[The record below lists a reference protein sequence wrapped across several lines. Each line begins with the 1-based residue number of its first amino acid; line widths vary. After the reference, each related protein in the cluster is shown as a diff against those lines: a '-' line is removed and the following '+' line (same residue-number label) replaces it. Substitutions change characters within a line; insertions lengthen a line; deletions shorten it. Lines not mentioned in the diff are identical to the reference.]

1 MAKKQSFGM
10 NMGLVA
16 GAGAVAKAEGAGNLA
31 GAQALQ
37 KVGSFLAHG
46 IGNVVQSRNRE
57 FNRLL
62 ADQMNKPGLSSE
74 ERDKLYKDIEKQ
86 RGRYVY
92 LNERRLRLKEE
103 EKLKKKAT
111 DIVIDKTAIDEFV
124 DVLNKNKGDDNK
136 NLNTNDIN
144 NASNFI
150 KNGLVDNNGTKGTI
164 VANNM
169 YEFDSEDDGVQQAYL
184 DQLTKMIQNPDEF
197 FNDASNLQDGTIPEH
212 IIENARNKYTEKG
225 TMSFEDLPEEI
236 RNNYDFVTQGEFI
249 DIINSK
255 GFNEEAYM
263 QYNASI
269 EQLMADAKN
278 VKSPDQINFRYKK
291 IIDQNKTFIA
301 SGDLNQLSN
310 HPIGPGARVFR
321 EDLFQG
327 LINNT
332 YQDLGIELTEQQIKD
347 LDPTKDTNVTNE
359 DARKI
364 VNEVLNNKDNKALHA
379 MLFNGYLND
388 ISTQA
393 YLGSLNPGVLGTSNN
408 NPITFFDENQAKI
421 KLKEIE
427 SQKQG
432 NQGNQNN
439 QPIFNPDLGVDQ
451 FNVDNNN
458 KSENNQ
464 GDQYTTNYTKINNLS
479 IKNTGS
485 GSADILENGNQIE
498 MNVDNFGLVK
508 VNGVKASNN
517 KIIVD
522 SSIAPNLPFGEFRL
536 EGNNYKF
543 YPAQEKMMNK
553 NLMEHFD
560 SKATQQ
566 QKEAFEAFIQAVETD
581 RKYADALLNHIESG
595 QGTISA
601 GTLQNIT

>member
-16 GAGAVAKAEGAGNLA
+16 GAGAVARAEGAGNLA

-103 EKLKKKAT
+103 DKLRKKAE
-111 DIVIDKTAIDEFV
+111 DIVVNESSKNEVIDAI
-124 DVLNKNKGDDNK
+124 NKNKGDDNK

-150 KNGLVDNNGTKGTI
+150 KNGLVDNNGTQGTI
-164 VANNM
+164 IAKNM

-184 DQLTKMIQNPDEF
+184 DQLTQMIQNPDTF
-197 FNDASNLQDGTIPEH
+197 FNDASNLQDGTIPKH
-212 IIENARNKYTEKG
+212 IIENARNKYIEKG

-236 RNNYDFVTQGEFI
+236 RNDYDFVTQGEFI
-249 DIINSK
+249 DIINSR

-291 IIDQNKTFIA
+291 IVDQNKTFIA
-301 SGDLNQLSN
+301 SGNLNQLSN

-321 EDLFQG
+321 EDLFEG

-332 YQDLGIELTEQQIKD
+332 YKDLGIELTEQQIKD

-379 MLFNGYLND
+379 MLFNGFLNN

-393 YLGSLNPGVLGTSNN
+393 YIGSLDPNVLGTSTNN
-408 NPITFFDENQAKI
+408 NPITFFDEDQAKI
-421 KLKEIE
+421 KLEEIE
-427 SQKQG
+427 NQKKGDQG
-432 NQGNQNN
+432 GQGDD
-439 QPIFNPDLGVDQ
+439 PVFNPKKGIDQ
-451 FNVDNNN
+451 FNVNQN
-458 KSENNQ
+458 KNQ
-464 GDQYTTNYTKINNLS
+464 EPYTTNYTEINNLS

-498 MNVDNFGLVK
+498 MNVDQLGLVK
-508 VNGVKASNN
+508 VNGVKAINN

-536 EGNNYKF
+536 EGDNYKF
-543 YPAQEKMMNK
+543 YPAQERMMNK
-553 NLMEHFD
+553 NLMQHFD
-560 SKATQQ
+560 DKATQQ
-566 QKEAFEAFIQAVETD
+566 QKEAFEAFIKAVETD
-581 RKYADALLNHIESG
+581 RKYADALLNHIQSG

>member
-16 GAGAVAKAEGAGNLA
+16 GAGAVARAEGAGNLA

-103 EKLKKKAT
+103 DKLRKKAE
-111 DIVIDKTAIDEFV
+111 DIVVNESSKNEVIDAI
-124 DVLNKNKGDDNK
+124 NKNKGDDNK

-150 KNGLVDNNGTKGTI
+150 KNGLVDNNGTQGTI
-164 VANNM
+164 IAKNM

-184 DQLTKMIQNPDEF
+184 DQLTQMIQNPDTF
-197 FNDASNLQDGTIPEH
+197 FNDASNLQDGTIPKH
-212 IIENARNKYTEKG
+212 IIENARNKYIEKG

-236 RNNYDFVTQGEFI
+236 RNDYDFVTQGEFI
-249 DIINSK
+249 DIINSR

-291 IIDQNKTFIA
+291 IVDQNKTFIA
-301 SGDLNQLSN
+301 SGNLNQLSN

-321 EDLFQG
+321 EDLFEG

-332 YQDLGIELTEQQIKD
+332 YKDLGIELTEQQIKD

-379 MLFNGYLND
+379 MLFNGFLNN

-393 YLGSLNPGVLGTSNN
+393 YIGSLDPNVLGTSTNN
-408 NPITFFDENQAKI
+408 NPITFFDEDQAKI
-421 KLKEIE
+421 KLQEIE
-427 SQKQG
+427 NQKKGDQG
-432 NQGNQNN
+432 GQGDD
-439 QPIFNPDLGVDQ
+439 PVFNPKKGIDQ
-451 FNVDNNN
+451 FNVNQN
-458 KSENNQ
+458 KNQ
-464 GDQYTTNYTKINNLS
+464 EPYTTNYTEINNLS

-498 MNVDNFGLVK
+498 MNVDQLGLVK
-508 VNGVKASNN
+508 VNGVKAINN

-536 EGNNYKF
+536 EGDNYKF
-543 YPAQEKMMNK
+543 YPAQERMMNK
-553 NLMEHFD
+553 NLMQHFD
-560 SKATQQ
+560 DKATQQ
-566 QKEAFEAFIQAVETD
+566 QKEAFEAFIKAVETD
-581 RKYADALLNHIESG
+581 RKYADALLNHIQSG

>member
-16 GAGAVAKAEGAGNLA
+16 GAGAVARAEGAGNLA

-103 EKLKKKAT
+103 DKLRKKAE
-111 DIVIDKTAIDEFV
+111 DIVVNESSKNEVIDAI
-124 DVLNKNKGDDNK
+124 NKNKGDDNK

-150 KNGLVDNNGTKGTI
+150 KNGLVDNNGTQGTI
-164 VANNM
+164 IAKNM

-184 DQLTKMIQNPDEF
+184 DQLTQMIQNPDTF
-197 FNDASNLQDGTIPEH
+197 FNDASNLQDGTIPKH
-212 IIENARNKYTEKG
+212 IIENARNKYIEKG

-236 RNNYDFVTQGEFI
+236 RNDYDFVTQGEFI
-249 DIINSK
+249 DIINSR

-263 QYNASI
+263 QYNAGI
-269 EQLMADAKN
+269 EKLMADAKN

-291 IIDQNKTFIA
+291 IVDQNKTFIA
-301 SGDLNQLSN
+301 SGNLNQLSN

-321 EDLFQG
+321 EDLFEG

-332 YQDLGIELTEQQIKD
+332 YKDLGIELTEQQIKD

-379 MLFNGYLND
+379 MLFNGFLNN

-393 YLGSLNPGVLGTSNN
+393 YIGSLDPNVLGTSTNN
-408 NPITFFDENQAKI
+408 NPITFFDEDQAKI
-421 KLKEIE
+421 KLQEIE
-427 SQKQG
+427 NQKKGDQG
-432 NQGNQNN
+432 GQGDD
-439 QPIFNPDLGVDQ
+439 PVFNPKKGIDQ
-451 FNVDNNN
+451 FNVNQN
-458 KSENNQ
+458 KNQ
-464 GDQYTTNYTKINNLS
+464 EPYTTNYTEINNLS

-498 MNVDNFGLVK
+498 MNVDQLGLVK
-508 VNGVKASNN
+508 VNGVKAINN

-536 EGNNYKF
+536 EGDNYKF
-543 YPAQEKMMNK
+543 YPAQERMMNK
-553 NLMEHFD
+553 NLMQHFD
-560 SKATQQ
+560 DKATQQ
-566 QKEAFEAFIQAVETD
+566 QKEAFEAFIKAVETD
-581 RKYADALLNHIESG
+581 RKYADALLNHIQSG

>member
-16 GAGAVAKAEGAGNLA
+16 GAGAVARAEGAGNLA

-103 EKLKKKAT
+103 DKLRKKAE
-111 DIVIDKTAIDEFV
+111 DIVVNESSKNEVIDAI
-124 DVLNKNKGDDNK
+124 NKNKGDDNK

-150 KNGLVDNNGTKGTI
+150 KNGLVDNNGTQGTI
-164 VANNM
+164 IAKNM

-184 DQLTKMIQNPDEF
+184 DQLTQMIQNPDTF
-197 FNDASNLQDGTIPEH
+197 FNDASNLQDGTIPKH
-212 IIENARNKYTEKG
+212 IIENARNKYIEKG

-236 RNNYDFVTQGEFI
+236 RNDYDFVTQGEFI
-249 DIINSK
+249 DIINSR

-291 IIDQNKTFIA
+291 IVDQNKTFIA
-301 SGDLNQLSN
+301 SGNLNQLSN

-321 EDLFQG
+321 EDLFEG

-332 YQDLGIELTEQQIKD
+332 YKDLGIELTEQQIKD

-379 MLFNGYLND
+379 MLFNGFLNN

-393 YLGSLNPGVLGTSNN
+393 YIGSLDPNVLGTSTNN
-408 NPITFFDENQAKI
+408 NPITFFDEDQAKI
-421 KLKEIE
+421 KLQEIE
-427 SQKQG
+427 NQKKGDQG
-432 NQGNQNN
+432 GQGDD
-439 QPIFNPDLGVDQ
+439 PVFNPKKGIDQ
-451 FNVDNNN
+451 FNVNQN
-458 KSENNQ
+458 KNQ
-464 GDQYTTNYTKINNLS
+464 EPYTTNYTKINNLS

-498 MNVDNFGLVK
+498 MNVDQLGLVK
-508 VNGVKASNN
+508 VNGVKAINN

-536 EGNNYKF
+536 EGDNYKF
-543 YPAQEKMMNK
+543 YPAQERMMNK
-553 NLMEHFD
+553 NLMQHFD
-560 SKATQQ
+560 DKATQQ
-566 QKEAFEAFIQAVETD
+566 QKEAFEAFIKAVETD
-581 RKYADALLNHIESG
+581 RKYADALLNHIQSG

>member
-1 MAKKQSFGM
+1 
-10 NMGLVA
+10 
-16 GAGAVAKAEGAGNLA
+16 
-31 GAQALQ
+31 
-37 KVGSFLAHG
+37 
-46 IGNVVQSRNRE
+46 
-57 FNRLL
+57 
-62 ADQMNKPGLSSE
+62 MNKPGLSSE

-103 EKLKKKAT
+103 DKLRKKAE
-111 DIVIDKTAIDEFV
+111 DIVVNESSKNEVIDAI
-124 DVLNKNKGDDNK
+124 NKNKGDDNK

-150 KNGLVDNNGTKGTI
+150 KNGLVDNNGTQGTI
-164 VANNM
+164 IAKNM

-184 DQLTKMIQNPDEF
+184 DQLTQMIQNPDTF
-197 FNDASNLQDGTIPEH
+197 FNDASNLQDGTIPKH
-212 IIENARNKYTEKG
+212 IIENARNKYIEKG

-236 RNNYDFVTQGEFI
+236 RNDYDFVTQGEFI
-249 DIINSK
+249 DIINSR

-291 IIDQNKTFIA
+291 IVDQNKTFIA
-301 SGDLNQLSN
+301 SGNLNQLSN

-321 EDLFQG
+321 EDLFEG

-332 YQDLGIELTEQQIKD
+332 YKDLGIELTEQQIKD

-379 MLFNGYLND
+379 MLFNGFLNN

-393 YLGSLNPGVLGTSNN
+393 YIGSLDPNVLGTSTNN
-408 NPITFFDENQAKI
+408 NPITFFDEDQAKI
-421 KLKEIE
+421 KLQEIE
-427 SQKQG
+427 NQKKGDQG
-432 NQGNQNN
+432 GQGDD
-439 QPIFNPDLGVDQ
+439 PVFNPKKGIDQ
-451 FNVDNNN
+451 FNVNQN
-458 KSENNQ
+458 KNQ
-464 GDQYTTNYTKINNLS
+464 EPYTTNYTEINNLS

-498 MNVDNFGLVK
+498 MNVDQLGLVK
-508 VNGVKASNN
+508 VNGVKAINN

-536 EGNNYKF
+536 EGDNYKF
-543 YPAQEKMMNK
+543 YPAQERMMNK
-553 NLMEHFD
+553 NLMQHFD
-560 SKATQQ
+560 DKATQQ
-566 QKEAFEAFIQAVETD
+566 QKEAFEAFIKAVETD
-581 RKYADALLNHIESG
+581 RKYADALLNHIQSG

>member
-16 GAGAVAKAEGAGNLA
+16 GAGAVARAEGAGNLA

-103 EKLKKKAT
+103 DKLRKKAE
-111 DIVIDKTAIDEFV
+111 DIVVNESSKNEVIDAI
-124 DVLNKNKGDDNK
+124 NKNKGDDNK

-150 KNGLVDNNGTKGTI
+150 KNGLVDNNGTQGTI
-164 VANNM
+164 IAKNM

-184 DQLTKMIQNPDEF
+184 DQLTQMIQNPDTF
-197 FNDASNLQDGTIPEH
+197 FNDASNLQDGTIPKH
-212 IIENARNKYTEKG
+212 IIENARNKYKEKG

-236 RNNYDFVTQGEFI
+236 RNDYDFVTQGEFI
-249 DIINSK
+249 DIINSR

-291 IIDQNKTFIA
+291 IVDQNKTFIA
-301 SGDLNQLSN
+301 SGNLNQLSN

-321 EDLFQG
+321 EDLFEG

-332 YQDLGIELTEQQIKD
+332 YKDLGIELTEQQIKD

-379 MLFNGYLND
+379 MLFNGFLNN

-393 YLGSLNPGVLGTSNN
+393 YIGSLDPNVLGTSTNN
-408 NPITFFDENQAKI
+408 NPITFFDEDQAKI
-421 KLKEIE
+421 KLQEIE
-427 SQKQG
+427 NQKKGDQG
-432 NQGNQNN
+432 GQGDD
-439 QPIFNPDLGVDQ
+439 PVFNPKKGIDQ
-451 FNVDNNN
+451 FNVNQN
-458 KSENNQ
+458 KNQ
-464 GDQYTTNYTKINNLS
+464 EPYTTNYTEINNLS

-498 MNVDNFGLVK
+498 MNVDQLGLVK
-508 VNGVKASNN
+508 VNGVKAINN

-536 EGNNYKF
+536 EGDNYKF
-543 YPAQEKMMNK
+543 YPAQERMMNK
-553 NLMEHFD
+553 NLMQHFD
-560 SKATQQ
+560 DKATQQ
-566 QKEAFEAFIQAVETD
+566 QKEAFEAFIKAVETD
-581 RKYADALLNHIESG
+581 RKYADALLNHIQSG

>member
-16 GAGAVAKAEGAGNLA
+16 GAGAVARAEGAGNLA

-103 EKLKKKAT
+103 DKLREKAT
-111 DIVIDKTAIDEFV
+111 DIVIDKTSKDDVV
-124 DVLNKNKGDDNK
+124 DALNKNKGDDNK
-136 NLNTNDIN
+136 NLNPNDMN

-150 KNGLVDNNGTKGTI
+150 KNGLVDNNGTKGLV
-164 VANNM
+164 VAKNM
-169 YEFDSEDDGVQQAYL
+169 YEFDSEDDGVQRAYL
-184 DQLTKMIQNPDEF
+184 DQLTQMIQNPDTF
-197 FNDASNLQDGTIPEH
+197 FNDASNLQDGTIPKH

-236 RNNYDFVTQGEFI
+236 RNDYDFVTQGEFI
-249 DIINSK
+249 DIINSR

-269 EQLMADAKN
+269 EQLIADAKN

-291 IIDQNKTFIA
+291 IVDQNKTFIA
-301 SGDLNQLSN
+301 SGNLNQLSN

-321 EDLFQG
+321 EDLFEG

-332 YQDLGIELTEQQIKD
+332 YKDLGIELTDQQIKD

-379 MLFNGYLND
+379 MLFNGFLNN

-393 YLGSLNPGVLGTSNN
+393 YIGSLDPNVLSTSTNN
-408 NPITFFDENQAKI
+408 NPITFFDEEQAKI
-421 KLKEIE
+421 KLQEIE
-427 SQKQG
+427 NQKKSYQGSQG
-432 NQGNQNN
+432 DE
-439 QPIFNPDLGVDQ
+439 PVFNPNKGIDQ
-451 FNVDNNN
+451 FNVNQN
-458 KSENNQ
+458 KNQ
-464 GDQYTTNYTKINNLS
+464 EPYTTNYTEINNLS

-498 MNVDNFGLVK
+498 MNVDQLGLVK

-536 EGNNYKF
+536 EGDNYKF

-553 NLMEHFD
+553 NLMQHFD
-560 SKATQQ
+560 DKATQQ
-566 QKEAFEAFIQAVETD
+566 QKEAFEAFIKAVETD
-581 RKYADALLNHIESG
+581 RKYADALLNHIQSG

-601 GTLQNIT
+601 GTLKNIT